1 MPSLRAVLLTA
12 LLAASHAFT
21 ARQRHAASHA
31 FTAKQRHA
39 AKPRLAS
46 EQAPEST
53 TDRRSLLGLLVPLGV
68 GAATQAPLIALIAN
82 PPDESTRTA
91 MLESWCAADYCTL
104 LGGGA
109 GFSPGAGGFVGNYV
123 PPDDDFARER
133 DAILAEAARGS
144 GS

>member
-1 MPSLRAVLLTA
+1 MPSPRAVLLTA

-21 ARQRHAASHA
+21 ARQRHAA
-31 FTAKQRHA
+31 
-39 AKPRLAS
+39 KPRLAS
-46 EQAPEST
+46 EQEPASA
-53 TDRRSLLGLLVPLGV
+53 DRRSLLGLLVPLGV

-109 GFSPGAGGFVGNYV
+109 GYSPGAGGFVGNYV

>member
-21 ARQRHAASHA
+21 A
-31 FTAKQRHA
+31 KQRHA
-39 AKPRLAS
+39 AVTARQRHAS
-46 EQAPEST
+46 KQEPTT

-109 GFSPGAGGFVGNYV
+109 GYSPGAGGFVGNYV

>member
-1 MPSLRAVLLTA
+1 MPSPRAVLLTA

-21 ARQRHAASHA
+21 ARQRHAAV
-31 FTAKQRHA
+31 TARQRHA
-39 AKPRLAS
+39 SKQEPT
-46 EQAPEST
+46 T

-109 GFSPGAGGFVGNYV
+109 GYSPGAGGFVGNYV

>member
-1 MPSLRAVLLTA
+1 MPSPRAVLLTA

-21 ARQRHAASHA
+21 ARQRHAS
-31 FTAKQRHA
+31 KQE
-39 AKPRLAS
+39 PT
-46 EQAPEST
+46 T

-109 GFSPGAGGFVGNYV
+109 GYSPGAGGFVGNYV

>member
-1 MPSLRAVLLTA
+1 MAHGILIVLVILLRIQHARPTEDRARGVLGCPHLVVEVLTWV
-12 LLAASHAFT
+12 LKVPVF
-21 ARQRHAASHA
+21 
-31 FTAKQRHA
+31 
-39 AKPRLAS
+39 
-46 EQAPEST
+46 
-53 TDRRSLLGLLVPLGV
+53 VPLGV
-68 GAATQAPLIALIAN
+68 GTATQAPLIALIAN

-109 GFSPGAGGFVGNYV
+109 GYSPGAGGFVGNYV

>member
-1 MPSLRAVLLTA
+1 MPSPRAVLLTA
-12 LLAASHAFT
+12 LLAAT
-21 ARQRHAASHA
+21 HA

-39 AKPRLAS
+39 AVTARQRHAS
-46 EQAPEST
+46 KQEPTT

-109 GFSPGAGGFVGNYV
+109 GYSPGAGGFVGNYV

>member
-1 MPSLRAVLLTA
+1 MYK
-12 LLAASHAFT
+12 
-21 ARQRHAASHA
+21 RQ
-31 FTAKQRHA
+31 
-39 AKPRLAS
+39 
-46 EQAPEST
+46 
-53 TDRRSLLGLLVPLGV
+53 LLGLLVPLGV

-109 GFSPGAGGFVGNYV
+109 GYSPGAGGFVGNYV

-133 DAILAEAARGS
+133 DAILAEAARSS

>member
-21 ARQRHAASHA
+21 ARQRHAAV
-31 FTAKQRHA
+31 TARQRHA
-39 AKPRLAS
+39 SKQEPT
-46 EQAPEST
+46 T

-109 GFSPGAGGFVGNYV
+109 GYSPGAGGFVGNYV